1 MWKYQKESREEK
13 EKNNLR
19 PKEEIEEIE
28 NKRKEVEKRWKKNWN
43 SDQREKKREE
53 KEKKKK

>member
-28 NKRKEVEKRWKKNWN
+28 NKRKEVEKR
-43 SDQREKKREE
+43 
-53 KEKKKK
+53 